1 MSDRP
6 IPRKANDE
14 SSCEATANKRYT
26 VGRLVRTHN
35 RVSGLGKERQGRP
48 FSMRVTITCS

>member
-14 SSCEATANKRYT
+14 SFCEATANKRYT